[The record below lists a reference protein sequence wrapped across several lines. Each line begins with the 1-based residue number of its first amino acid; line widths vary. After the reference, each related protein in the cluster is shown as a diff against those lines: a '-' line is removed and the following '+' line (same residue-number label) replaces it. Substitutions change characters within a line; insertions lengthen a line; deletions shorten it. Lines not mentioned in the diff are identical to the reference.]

1 MNLIVEQ
8 GNSATKVAVFH
19 QGKILYNSFYKDFKV
34 SDLIFLFDQFPLN
47 NGIFSTVAETKE
59 ELIACMLN
67 RLKRFFVINEKI
79 LLPIEID
86 CLAPETIGSDRI
98 GAVVGATFLQ
108 PATDLLIIDV
118 GTAITYEIV
127 TASGVYTGGNISPG
141 MTTRFRALNQY
152 TKLLPLVVEKE
163 DIPLMGSC
171 TETAI
176 LAGVVNGMVYEMDG
190 FIDAFRSRYP
200 GIYVFLT
207 GGHSIYFE
215 KRLKNTIFAV
225 SNLVLIGLNRILEY
239 NVENQ

>member
-1 MNLIVEQ
+1 LNLIVEQ

>member
-19 QGKILYNSFYKDFKV
+19 KGKIIYSSFYKDFKE
-34 SDLIFLFDQFPLN
+34 SDLIFLFDQFPLK

-59 ELIACMLN
+59 ELIACMHN
-67 RLKRFFVINEKI
+67 RLKRLFFFDERL
-79 LLPIEID
+79 LLPISIQCD
-86 CLAPETIGSDRI
+86 APETVGSDRI

-108 PATDLLIIDV
+108 PAADILVIDT
-118 GTAITYEIV
+118 GTAITYELV
-127 TASGVYTGGNISPG
+127 TASGIYLGGNISPG
-141 MTTRFRALNQY
+141 MTTRFRSLNQF
-152 TKLLPLVVEKE
+152 TKLLPLIIEKE
-163 DIPLMGSC
+163 DVPLMGTC

-190 FIDAFRSRYP
+190 FIDEIRKKYP
-200 GIYVFLT
+200 GIYIFLT

-215 KRLKNTIFAV
+215 KRLKNPIFAV